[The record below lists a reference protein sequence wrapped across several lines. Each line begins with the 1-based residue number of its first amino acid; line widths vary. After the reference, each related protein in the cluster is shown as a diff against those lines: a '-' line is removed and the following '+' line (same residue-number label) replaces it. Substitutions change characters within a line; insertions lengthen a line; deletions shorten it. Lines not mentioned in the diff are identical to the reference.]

1 MFLALAMLF
10 CITTQS
16 QNNISGIWEQDKSS
30 DYYTV
35 ILNNNIKGYIFT
47 NFSFVEQNIVLENFV
62 EETNN
67 YVKTVVHN
75 PDNGWRVY
83 TTYEYIDNNTLA
95 VNYEGDYESAHIFYR
110 KEIK

>member
-16 QNNISGIWEQDKSS
+16 QNNISGIWEQDESS

-35 ILNNNIKGYIFT
+35 ILNNNTKGYIFA
-47 NFSFVEQNIVLENFV
+47 NFSFVQQNIVLENFV

-83 TTYEYIDNNTLA
+83 CEYRKIDNDTLM
-95 VNYEGDYESAHIFYR
+95 VTYSGDYIATHKFVR
-110 KEIK
+110 KTIN